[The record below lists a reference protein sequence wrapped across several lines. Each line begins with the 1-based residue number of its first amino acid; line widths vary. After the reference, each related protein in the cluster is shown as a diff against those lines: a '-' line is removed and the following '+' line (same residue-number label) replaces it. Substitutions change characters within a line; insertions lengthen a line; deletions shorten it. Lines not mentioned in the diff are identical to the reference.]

1 MVLSIYWGCGNCPVI
16 PTLWSRKLLI
26 DGGQRLKTY
35 WHLFVKRSLMRD
47 GILTQPYR
55 VTRTCITSWWVPL
68 ITTETDQFHRF
79 HARKNHKCSANN
91 HTQIT
96 TRSNLI
102 TRNPLIKRKKTTTPN
117 VLNGTK
123 IFPHLLFFWL
133 IDLKR
138 NRCNKNNSLG
148 QPFEILPS
156 DIWFWY
162 KPNTVVMQNKFIIRE
177 GDVSHRRL
185 G

>member
-1 MVLSIYWGCGNCPVI
+1 MYVFCVTDGGAKYLLKVWKLPCNSYSLVKKIVNRCGG
-16 PTLWSRKLLI
+16 
-26 DGGQRLKTY
+26 GGQRLKTY
-35 WHLFVKRSLMRD
+35 WHLFVLRSLMRD
-47 GILTQPYR
+47 GMLTQPYR
-55 VTRTCITSWWVPL
+55 VTRTCVTSWWVPL
-68 ITTETDQFHRF
+68 IMTETDKFHRF

-102 TRNPLIKRKKTTTPN
+102 TRNPPIKRKKTTTPN

-148 QPFEILPS
+148 NPLKSYPVTFGFDINLIL
-156 DIWFWY
+156 
-162 KPNTVVMQNKFIIRE
+162 
-177 GDVSHRRL
+177 
-185 G
+185 